1 MPPNCLHSFLTYFYF
16 RNFPNVV
23 SLVEGS
29 LSKVPKALVIM
40 FFHHVLLE
48 AFNYIIL
55 QPI

>member
-1 MPPNCLHSFLTYFYF
+1 MPPPSLHRFLTYFYF

-23 SLVEGS
+23 SIVVES

-48 AFNYIIL
+48 AFNYILL